1 MATVLRPLSLGELL
15 DRTFFL
21 YRKHFMLFVG
31 IVALPH
37 LAFLALQLGGV
48 VMRDPVSVGG
58 AVATVGWA
66 LLTMLVYVLA
76 LAASTSATVVAV
88 SDVHLEKSTSCSAA
102 YNAVKS
108 RIPHLLLIMVG
119 VWIGVMLGFVLI
131 IIPGIILA
139 LMWSLAIP
147 VAVIEKK
154 GLREATARSSAL
166 TKGNRG
172 RIFVVYFLFTVL
184 MYIVTLLWEG
194 PLLMIVG
201 LRAQGS
207 NPAQIMTSF
216 QVVAAV
222 GSFVTQSL
230 VGPLLTIAL
239 SLIYYDERVRKEAFD
254 LEVMMRSLEG
264 ATNASAAAAV
274 TGS

>member
-1 MATVLRPLSLGELL
+1 MPTVLRPLSLGELL

-48 VMRDPVSVGG
+48 VMRDPVSLRGV
-58 AVATVGWA
+58 VATAGWT
-66 LLTMLVYVLA
+66 LLTMLIYVLA

-88 SDVHLEKSTSCSAA
+88 SDVHLDKSTSVSAA
-102 YNAVKS
+102 YNAIKS

-139 LMWSLAIP
+139 LMWSLTIP

-194 PLLMIVG
+194 PLLMVVG
-201 LRAQGS
+201 LRAQAG
-207 NPAQIMTSF
+207 NPAQMMSSF
-216 QVVAAV
+216 QVVAAI
-222 GSFVTQSL
+222 GSFITQSL

-254 LEVMMRSLEG
+254 LEVMMKSLEG
-264 ATNASAAAAV
+264 ATNSGAAAAV